1 MTVSTPKSLRIAM
14 IGTRGVPARYGGF
27 ETAIEEVGR
36 RLADRGHQVLV
47 YCRNPEPQTPLPSTY
62 LGMRLVE
69 LPSVKNRS
77 LETLSHTALSVVHL
91 LRRTHPDAAFEIGRA
106 HV

>member
-1 MTVSTPKSLRIAM
+1 MILRRHRDRQSHRRGPLVPIPERPPPPFERTPLTAVNPDRLRIAM

-47 YCRNPEPQTPLPSTY
+47 YCRNPEPDTPLPSTY

-69 LPSVKNRS
+69 LPS
-77 LETLSHTALSVVHL
+77 
-91 LRRTHPDAAFEIGRA
+91 
-106 HV
+106 